1 MGDDTDLKP
10 YPLWLESPE
19 RLRDGTEIHLRP
31 LKAEDE
37 SLLQDLA
44 AHMTPE
50 DLRLRFFAAVH
61 GLSHAVA
68 ERLAHVDY
76 DRAMALLAEENGI
89 ALGVARFHAEPD
101 RRAAEYAI
109 AVRSDW
115 KGRGLGYLLMTRL
128 IAVAR
133 EWGVGELV
141 GEVLP
146 ENRRM
151 LQMCRELGFTIAADP
166 ADPSLIQVR
175 KPLRESEPPR
185 AASSGANQP
194 MRCWKNRHHT
204 AEDPMTVATQP
215 AKSSEI
221 VAIVG
226 HLDDGVIAR
235 ILATGATPAEVLE
248 AFTWAHADDQLGRE
262 LLRRPHGAAGAVFD
276 ILMREEPDPDELR

>member
-1 MGDDTDLKP
+1 MPAEDDPKP
-10 YPLWLESPE
+10 YPYWLESIE

-31 LKAEDE
+31 LKPEDE
-37 SLLQDLA
+37 PLLQDLA

-50 DLRLRFFAAVH
+50 DLRLRFFAAVR

-68 ERLAHVDY
+68 ARLAHVDY
-76 DRAMALLAEENGI
+76 DRAMALLAEKDAL

-101 RRAAEYAI
+101 RRTAEYAI

-115 KGRGLGYLLMTRL
+115 KGRGLGYLLMSRL

-133 EWGVGELV
+133 EWGVGELI

-175 KPLRESEPPR
+175 KRLSASGPPR
-185 AASSGANQP
+185 AA
-194 MRCWKNRHHT
+194 
-204 AEDPMTVATQP
+204 
-215 AKSSEI
+215 
-221 VAIVG
+221 
-226 HLDDGVIAR
+226 
-235 ILATGATPAEVLE
+235 
-248 AFTWAHADDQLGRE
+248 
-262 LLRRPHGAAGAVFD
+262 
-276 ILMREEPDPDELR
+276 